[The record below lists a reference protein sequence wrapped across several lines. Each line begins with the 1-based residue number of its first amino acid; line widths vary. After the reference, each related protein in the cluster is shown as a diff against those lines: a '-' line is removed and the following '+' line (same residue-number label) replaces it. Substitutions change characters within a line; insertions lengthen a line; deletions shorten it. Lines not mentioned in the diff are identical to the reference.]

1 MPDTVRSDS
10 GSHSSQSRIA
20 HEALRWGIKPVV
32 LATPM
37 NVQALRTAAVIDAAA
52 RLLPQP
58 SGIAREHLQLNGFD
72 AEIVRAMGRSRPLAE
87 GTILY
92 FHGGGF
98 VCCGLNTHRPIV
110 ASIAKRTGMA
120 VMSVGY
126 RQLPKTNIEGSVQDC
141 VTAYRWLLERGVAPE
156 KIVFAGDSAGGYL
169 AFQTALVART
179 EGLPAPAGVVGLSP
193 WLDLDCTTKM
203 AHSNARRDVLF
214 TPDVLAE
221 IGMMGGAVDG
231 VLNPALSPIN
241 GDLATLPPVLLV
253 AAETEVLRVDSEVMA
268 AKLADTGVPCDLQI
282 WSGQVHAFPSVFPW
296 LPESRKALAEV
307 ARFITDRVASDAVAQ
322 IA

>member
-1 MPDTVRSDS
+1 MSDTVRSDS
-10 GSHSSQSRIA
+10 GIRSSQSRLA

-37 NVQALRTAAVIDAAA
+37 NVQSLRTAVVIDAAA

-58 SGIAREHLQLNGFD
+58 SGITREHLQLNGFD

-126 RQLPKTNIEGSVQDC
+126 RQLPKTSIEGSVQDC
-141 VTAYRWLLERGVAPE
+141 VTAYRWLLDRGVAPE
-156 KIVFAGDSAGGYL
+156 KVVFAGDSAGGYL

-241 GDLATLPPVLLV
+241 GDLATLPPVLLI

-268 AKLADTGVPCDLQI
+268 EKLADAGVSCDLRI